1 MFGYDTQF
9 ASITTRDHIAEL
21 RKSYAAGRV
30 PYRSDD
36 ADRDRDETVRTV
48 LAPAFGAARNGCDP
62 DLSQRAA

>member
-1 MFGYDTQF
+1 MLSYDTKF
-9 ASITTRDHIAEL
+9 ASVAASDRADSL

-36 ADRDRDETVRTV
+36 GARDRDQAVRPV
-48 LAPAFGAARNGCDP
+48 LAPAFGTTRVGCDA